1 MDSTFLAQIGRAAS
15 DPGEVL
21 RLTIAQLGAET
32 GTIHRLG
39 PDGLLHLEARAGNIP
54 EALLPLIERI
64 PLGKGI
70 AGLAVERKA
79 PVDLCNLQTD
89 QSGAA
94 RPGARQTGVK
104 GSICVPI
111 MAGSEAVGALGV
123 GVSQERQFREDET
136 QLLLAVGRI
145 LGERP
150 SSKAL

>member
-1 MDSTFLAQIGRAAS
+1 MDSAFLAQISRVAG
-15 DPGEVL
+15 DPSEVL

-39 PDGLLHLEARAGNIP
+39 PDGFLHLQTRAGNIP

-64 PLGKGI
+64 PVGKGI
-70 AGLAVERKA
+70 AGLAVARKA

-111 MAGSEAVGALGV
+111 MAGDEAVGALGV
-123 GVSQERQFREDET
+123 GVDQERQFDEDESR
-136 QLLLAVGRI
+136 LLLAVGRI

-150 SSKAL
+150 S